1 MPSAGPAT
9 ASTVTGVQGSWGAR
23 YGDYH
28 IKRAMPDPAPGVALL
43 GMTRGSLSLL
53 AGKGA
58 LVFLSELTDAYD
70 ALLVS

>member
-1 MPSAGPAT
+1 
-9 ASTVTGVQGSWGAR
+9 
-23 YGDYH
+23 
-28 IKRAMPDPAPGVALL
+28 MPDPAPGVALL